1 MFTGLVEEVGTIEQI
16 TSNLDGL
23 RISVNAE
30 KVMEGLKVDDS
41 VSCSGI
47 CLTVIDMNI
56 SSFTV
61 QLVEETLNRTTAK
74 NWKNDSAINLERAL
88 LPSSRMGG
96 HFVQGHIDCTSKITD
111 IKMTDES
118 AIFSF
123 TLPGT
128 YQKYI
133 VEKGSICLDGISLT
147 VASINN
153 NEFSIAVIPHT
164 IEATNWK
171 NSKVGDLANLEVD
184 IISKYVEN
192 LMDKK

>member
-23 RISVNAE
+23 RISINAE

-96 HFVQGHIDCTSKITD
+96 HFVQGHIDCISKITD

-123 TLPGT
+123 TLPGP

-153 NEFSIAVIPHT
+153 KEFSIAVIPHT
-164 IEATNWK
+164 IEVTNWK
-171 NSKVGDLANLEVD
+171 KSKVGDLVNLEVD

>member
-1 MFTGLVEEVGTIEQI
+1 MSGKIIKPIPI
-16 TSNLDGL
+16 TKERFAKYGDM
-23 RISVNAE
+23 IS
-30 KVMEGLKVDDS
+30 
-41 VSCSGI
+41 
-47 CLTVIDMNI
+47 
-56 SSFTV
+56 
-61 QLVEETLNRTTAK
+61 
-74 NWKNDSAINLERAL
+74 
-88 LPSSRMGG
+88 G

-153 NEFSIAVIPHT
+153 KEFSIAVIPHMK
-164 IEATNWK
+164 AGK
-171 NSKVGDLANLEVD
+171 GSPSRPLKLASFPDVKGRNTVTFK
-184 IISKYVEN
+184 SN
-192 LMDKK
+192 

>member
-123 TLPGT
+123 TLPGP

-153 NEFSIAVIPHT
+153 KEFSIAVIPHT

>member
-123 TLPGT
+123 TLPGP

-153 NEFSIAVIPHT
+153 KEFSIAVIPHT
-164 IEATNWK
+164 IAVTNWK
-171 NSKVGDLANLEVD
+171 KSKVGDLVNLEVD

>member
-16 TSNLDGL
+16 TSNLDGF

-111 IKMTDES
+111 IKMKDES

-123 TLPGT
+123 TLPGP

-153 NEFSIAVIPHT
+153 KEFSIAVIPHT
-164 IEATNWK
+164 IEVTNWK
-171 NSKVGDLANLEVD
+171 KSKVGDLVNLEVD

>member
-153 NEFSIAVIPHT
+153 KEFSIAVIPHT

-171 NSKVGDLANLEVD
+171 NSKVGDLVNLEVD

>member
-30 KVMEGLKVDDS
+30 KVTEGLKVDDS

-56 SSFTV
+56 SSFSV

-111 IKMTDES
+111 IKMKDES

-123 TLPGT
+123 TLPGP

-153 NEFSIAVIPHT
+153 KEFSIAVIPHT
-164 IEATNWK
+164 IEVTNWK
-171 NSKVGDLANLEVD
+171 KSKVGDLVNLEVD

-192 LMDKK
+192 MMDKK

>member
-1 MFTGLVEEVGTIEQI
+1 MFTGLVEEVGTIDQI

-96 HFVQGHIDCTSKITD
+96 HFVQKSSQKL
-111 IKMTDES
+111 
-118 AIFSF
+118 F
-123 TLPGT
+123 T
-128 YQKYI
+128 
-133 VEKGSICLDGISLT
+133 
-147 VASINN
+147 
-153 NEFSIAVIPHT
+153 
-164 IEATNWK
+164 
-171 NSKVGDLANLEVD
+171 
-184 IISKYVEN
+184 
-192 LMDKK
+192 

>member
-164 IEATNWK
+164 IEVTNWK
-171 NSKVGDLANLEVD
+171 KSKVGDLVNLEVD

>member
-23 RISVNAE
+23 RISINAE

-111 IKMTDES
+111 IKMKDES

-123 TLPGT
+123 TLPGP

-153 NEFSIAVIPHT
+153 KEFSIAVIPHT
-164 IEATNWK
+164 IEVTNWK
-171 NSKVGDLANLEVD
+171 KSKVGDLVNLEVD

>member
-23 RISVNAE
+23 RVSVNAE

-74 NWKNDSAINLERAL
+74 NWKKDSAINLERAL

-111 IKMTDES
+111 IKMKDES

-123 TLPGT
+123 TLPGP

-153 NEFSIAVIPHT
+153 KEFSIAVIPHT
-164 IEATNWK
+164 IEVTNWK
-171 NSKVGDLANLEVD
+171 KSKVGDLVNLEVD

>member
-153 NEFSIAVIPHT
+153 KEFSIAVIPHT
-164 IEATNWK
+164 IEVTNWK
-171 NSKVGDLANLEVD
+171 KSKVGDLVNLEVD

>member
-74 NWKNDSAINLERAL
+74 NWKKDSAINLERAL

-111 IKMTDES
+111 IRTTDES

-123 TLPGT
+123 TLPGP

-153 NEFSIAVIPHT
+153 KEFSIAVIPHT
-164 IEATNWK
+164 IEVTNWK
-171 NSKVGDLANLEVD
+171 KSKVGDLVNLEVD

>member
-123 TLPGT
+123 TLPGP

-147 VASINN
+147 VASTNN
-153 NEFSIAVIPHT
+153 KEFSIAVIPHT
-164 IEATNWK
+164 IEVTNWK
-171 NSKVGDLANLEVD
+171 KSKVGDLVNLEVD

>member
-56 SSFTV
+56 SSFSV

-111 IKMTDES
+111 IKMKDES

-123 TLPGT
+123 TLPGP

-147 VASINN
+147 VASINDK
-153 NEFSIAVIPHT
+153 EFSIAVIPHT
-164 IEATNWK
+164 IEVTNWK
-171 NSKVGDLANLEVD
+171 KSKVGDLVNLEVD

>member
-16 TSNLDGL
+16 TSNLDGF

-47 CLTVIDMNI
+47 CLTVIDLNI

-123 TLPGT
+123 TLPGP

-153 NEFSIAVIPHT
+153 KEFSIAVIPHT
-164 IEATNWK
+164 IEVTNWK
-171 NSKVGDLANLEVD
+171 KSKVGDLVNLEVD

-192 LMDKK
+192 LIDKK

>member
-153 NEFSIAVIPHT
+153 KEFSIAVIPHT

>member
-111 IKMTDES
+111 IKMKDES

-123 TLPGT
+123 TLPGP

-153 NEFSIAVIPHT
+153 KEFSIAVIPHT
-164 IEATNWK
+164 IEVTNWK
-171 NSKVGDLANLEVD
+171 NSKVGDLVNLEVD

>member
-111 IKMTDES
+111 IRTTDES

-123 TLPGT
+123 TLPGP

-153 NEFSIAVIPHT
+153 KEFSIAVIPHT
-164 IEATNWK
+164 IEVTNWK
-171 NSKVGDLANLEVD
+171 KSKVGDLVNLEVD

>member
-30 KVMEGLKVDDS
+30 KVMEGLKIDDS

-111 IKMTDES
+111 IKMRDES

-123 TLPGT
+123 TLPGP

-153 NEFSIAVIPHT
+153 KEFSIAVIPHT
-164 IEATNWK
+164 IEVTNWK
-171 NSKVGDLANLEVD
+171 KSKVGDLVNLEVD

>member
-30 KVMEGLKVDDS
+30 KVMEGLKIDDS

-56 SSFTV
+56 NSFTV

-111 IKMTDES
+111 IKMRDES

-123 TLPGT
+123 TLPGP

-153 NEFSIAVIPHT
+153 KEFSIAVIPHT
-164 IEATNWK
+164 IEVTNWK
-171 NSKVGDLANLEVD
+171 KSKVGDLVNLEVD

>member
-123 TLPGT
+123 TLPGP

-153 NEFSIAVIPHT
+153 KEFSIAVIPHT
-164 IEATNWK
+164 IEVTNWK
-171 NSKVGDLANLEVD
+171 KSKVGDLVNLEAV
-184 IISKYVEN
+184 SYTHLTLPTN
-192 LMDKK
+192 

>member
-96 HFVQGHIDCTSKITD
+96 HFVQGHIDCTSRITD

>member
-123 TLPGT
+123 TLPGP

-153 NEFSIAVIPHT
+153 KEFSIAVIPHT
-164 IEATNWK
+164 IEVTNWK

>member
-111 IKMTDES
+111 IKMKDES

-123 TLPGT
+123 TLPGP

-153 NEFSIAVIPHT
+153 KEFSIAVIPHT
-164 IEATNWK
+164 IEVTNWK
-171 NSKVGDLANLEVD
+171 KSKVGDLVNLEVD